1 MNSKHDDDE
10 VQKIESCFV
19 QPSKMLPRQ
28 ALWLSPLDIIK
39 ASRGHTPLVHF
50 YQHGDDAAA
59 DFFDVGGLKKAMAK
73 ALVAFYPF
81 AGRLTTDADGRPSI
95 DCNNEGVLF
104 VVARSEQLTVDAFS
118 NLKSLPELRRLF
130 IPCIE
135 PPSTVLAIQVTF
147 LRCGGLAL
155 GSAVH
160 HSAVDGH
167 SMFHFLQAWSYLCRE
182 GDDAAEA
189 VMDPPCHNR
198 ALLQPRSPPVVHP
211 DALAMFS
218 PKTNLHERPPGR
230 PVSTK
235 IFAISDDE
243 VAALKAMCG
252 GASTF
257 TAVSALVWRCACA
270 PKAAPAGRPVEA
282 QLPGENPSPL
292 ATNLPDRYFGN
303 AIVTAF
309 VATAVRNIVAS
320 GSSSATET
328 TTASLAKVAARI
340 SGVMR
345 RLAADNKEL
354 LRSAV
359 DYHEMAATA
368 TSRWRRPDR
377 GSLPETELRVI
388 SWLHLPLYDMDFGW
402 GFPRMMSRAESVR
415 GGFVHVMSGR
425 PADGGGVRVLAC
437 LEAENMDEFE
447 RLLSAKFTYAR
458 I

>member
-1 MNSKHDDDE
+1 
-10 VQKIESCFV
+10 
-19 QPSKMLPRQ
+19 
-28 ALWLSPLDIIK
+28 
-39 ASRGHTPLVHF
+39 
-50 YQHGDDAAA
+50 
-59 DFFDVGGLKKAMAK
+59 
-73 ALVAFYPF
+73 
-81 AGRLTTDADGRPSI
+81 
-95 DCNNEGVLF
+95 
-104 VVARSEQLTVDAFS
+104 
-118 NLKSLPELRRLF
+118 
-130 IPCIE
+130 
-135 PPSTVLAIQVTF
+135 
-147 LRCGGLAL
+147 
-155 GSAVH
+155 
-160 HSAVDGH
+160 
-167 SMFHFLQAWSYLCRE
+167 MFHFLQAWSYLCRE

-270 PKAAPAGRPVEA
+270 ARRLPPDARSKLSFPVNIRRRVRP
-282 QLPGENPSPL
+282 
-292 ATNLPDRYFGN
+292 TLPDRYFGN

-345 RLAADNKEL
+345 RLAADNEEL

-377 GSLPETELRVI
+377 GSLPETELRPAGHQLAAPAAI
-388 SWLHLPLYDMDFGW
+388 RHGFWM
-402 GFPRMMSRAESVR
+402 GFPADDVPCRVGTRRVRSRDEWQASRRWWRSRASMF
-415 GGFVHVMSGR
+415 GG
-425 PADGGGVRVLAC
+425 
-437 LEAENMDEFE
+437 
-447 RLLSAKFTYAR
+447 
-458 I
+458 

>member
-1 MNSKHDDDE
+1 MNSKLDDE
-10 VQKIESCFV
+10 VHKIESCFV

-59 DFFDVGGLKKAMAK
+59 DFFDVGRLKKALAK

-155 GSAVH
+155 ESAVH

-182 GDDAAEA
+182 GDDAAE
-189 VMDPPCHNR
+189 VVVDLPCHNR

-218 PKTNLHERPPGR
+218 PKTNLRERPPGR

-243 VAALKAMCG
+243 VAALKAVCG

-270 PKAAPAGRPVEA
+270 ARRLPPDARSKLSFPVNIRRRVRPTHPGPLLRQRDRHRVRGDRGEEHRRVGVIIGDGDDDGVVGQGRRADKRRDAPPGRRQQQGAAAVGRRLPRDGGDGDVALAAPGQGQPAGDGAAGHQLAAPA
-282 QLPGENPSPL
+282 
-292 ATNLPDRYFGN
+292 
-303 AIVTAF
+303 AIRHGF
-309 VATAVRNIVAS
+309 W
-320 GSSSATET
+320 
-328 TTASLAKVAARI
+328 
-340 SGVMR
+340 M
-345 RLAADNKEL
+345 
-354 LRSAV
+354 
-359 DYHEMAATA
+359 
-368 TSRWRRPDR
+368 
-377 GSLPETELRVI
+377 
-388 SWLHLPLYDMDFGW
+388 
-402 GFPRMMSRAESVR
+402 GFPADDVPCRVGTRRVRSRDEWQASRRWWRSRA
-415 GGFVHVMSGR
+415 
-425 PADGGGVRVLAC
+425 
-437 LEAENMDEFE
+437 
-447 RLLSAKFTYAR
+447 
-458 I
+458 

>member
-1 MNSKHDDDE
+1 M
-10 VQKIESCFV
+10 
-19 QPSKMLPRQ
+19 
-28 ALWLSPLDIIK
+28 
-39 ASRGHTPLVHF
+39 T
-50 YQHGDDAAA
+50 
-59 DFFDVGGLKKAMAK
+59 
-73 ALVAFYPF
+73 
-81 AGRLTTDADGRPSI
+81 
-95 DCNNEGVLF
+95 
-104 VVARSEQLTVDAFS
+104 
-118 NLKSLPELRRLF
+118 
-130 IPCIE
+130 
-135 PPSTVLAIQVTF
+135 VTF

-182 GDDAAEA
+182 GDAAFE
-189 VMDPPCHNR
+189 VVVDLPCHNR

-218 PKTNLHERPPGR
+218 PKTNLRERPPGR

-243 VAALKAMCG
+243 VAALKTMCG

-270 PKAAPAGRPVEA
+270 VRRLPPDAWSKLSFPVNIRRRV
-282 QLPGENPSPL
+282 PPPI
-292 ATNLPDRYFGN
+292 PDRYFGN

-309 VATAVRNIVAS
+309 AATAVRNIVAS
-320 GSSSATET
+320 GSSATKT
-328 TTASLAKVAARI
+328 TTALARVAALI

-345 RLAADNKEL
+345 RLANDEEL
-354 LRSAV
+354 LRSAI
-359 DYHEMAATA
+359 DYHEMAAVASPSQT
-368 TSRWRRPDR
+368 RRRRPDR
-377 GSLPETELRVI
+377 GSLPETELRII
-388 SWLHLPLYDMDFGW
+388 SWLHLPLYDVDFGW

>member
-1 MNSKHDDDE
+1 MNSKQDDDE

-19 QPSKMLPRQ
+19 QPSKMLPGQ

-59 DFFDVGGLKKAMAK
+59 DFFDVGRLKKAMAK

-135 PPSTVLAIQVTF
+135 PPSTVLAIQV
-147 LRCGGLAL
+147 

-182 GDDAAEA
+182 GDDAAE
-189 VMDPPCHNR
+189 VVVDLPCHNR

-243 VAALKAMCG
+243 VATLKAVCG

-270 PKAAPAGRPVEA
+270 ARRLPPDARSKLSFPVNIRRRVRP
-282 QLPGENPSPL
+282 
-292 ATNLPDRYFGN
+292 TLPDRYFGN

-345 RLAADNKEL
+345 RLAADNNEEL